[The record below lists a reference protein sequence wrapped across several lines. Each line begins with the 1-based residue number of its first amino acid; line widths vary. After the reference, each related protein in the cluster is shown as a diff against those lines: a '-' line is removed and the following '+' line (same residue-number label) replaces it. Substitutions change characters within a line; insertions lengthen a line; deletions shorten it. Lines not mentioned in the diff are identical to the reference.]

1 MLKYLQETLKNDRPA
16 WQNADDR
23 FCDLDLRD
31 KFLSSQAYD
40 HLKHNFSQEED
51 SNQDFIPIYKRRPS
65 VIYPYASAISALVA
79 RKTFG
84 GRHAPRLTHDKDE
97 VRMKVE
103 RLLQEAKFSRLMI
116 QIAKWASVG
125 SMGVTYKILGEGD
138 KGKIIAT
145 PWRAKYCTP
154 RYDKMQN
161 LKSLRIAYPTCGY
174 EFLARGWDKDI
185 KGDPIIATGNYWRI
199 VDQTKEY
206 ERSYTP
212 IFESMWKPSDGDSLL
227 QFNEK
232 EDEVKH
238 NLGIVQAHWFTNS
251 TTGSLPD
258 GECLFGAAL
267 PICIDI
273 DFTLSSLGRAIR
285 YNASP
290 QVVTIGEMVDG
301 NGGAAEDGK
310 PKARSPHMMLMF
322 YAGEKD
328 AGGGTVNAGDAKL
341 LEMTG
346 EGIKSGL
353 EYVQF
358 LRKLA
363 QESTAAIVKD
373 PDHAGTLITG
383 AAMDSFDDN
392 FIDLIQDLRCCLGDD
407 GTLQLTRQM
416 CLVAI
421 AAKHPIMAGVNVEDI
436 DGLKYQ
442 WPKVHELTPQDL
454 QQLVASFVQAIT
466 GPTAKGA
473 MGGLVQLPG
482 WKPLIDPEDARN
494 YIYDNCD
501 FPVES
506 TDYIE
511 DGILPDGEKDDGKTA
526 IDTPDESDVLPPNE
540 KLKKGVTG

>member
-1 MLKYLQETLKNDRPA
+1 MLKYLQETLKLQRPA
-16 WQNADDR
+16 WQKDDER
-23 FCDLDLRD
+23 FCDLDIRD
-31 KFLSSQAYD
+31 KFLSSQAYE
-40 HLKHNFSQEED
+40 HLRHNFSEEEEGD
-51 SNQDFIPIYKRRPS
+51 GSFIPIYKRRPS
-65 VIYPYASAISALVA
+65 VIYPYASSISALVA

-84 GRHAPRLTHDKDE
+84 GRHAPRLVHEKDE
-97 VRMKVE
+97 VRQKVE
-103 RLLQEAKFSRLMI
+103 RLLQEARYSRLMI

-125 SMGVTYKILGEGD
+125 SVGVTYKILGEGD
-138 KGKIIAT
+138 KGKLIAT

-161 LKSLRIAYPTCGY
+161 LKALRIAYPTCGY
-174 EFLARGWDKDI
+174 EFLARGWDKDV
-185 KGDPIIATGNYWRI
+185 KGDPIVATNNYWRI
-199 VDQTKEY
+199 VDQTKESEKSYVPIY
-206 ERSYTP
+206 ENSWMP
-212 IFESMWKPSDGDSLL
+212 SMGDEMLKL
-227 QFNEK
+227 NP
-232 EDEVKH
+232 EDEIRH
-238 NLGIVQAHWFTNS
+238 DLGIVQAQWFTNS

-258 GECLFGAAL
+258 GDCLFGAAL

-285 YNASP
+285 YNAAP
-290 QVVTIGEMVDG
+290 QVVTVGDLIDDIGGDG
-301 NGGAAEDGK
+301 EGK
-310 PKARSPHMMLMF
+310 PKPRSPHMMLRF
-322 YAGEKD
+322 EAPEKD
-328 AGGGTVNAGDAKL
+328 GTNSTGGGDAHL

-346 EGIKSGL
+346 EGIKIGL

-392 FIDLIQDLRCCLGDD
+392 FIDLIQDLRSCLGDD

-421 AAKHPIMAGVNVEDI
+421 AAKHPLMEGVSENDI

-466 GPTAKGA
+466 GPTAKGEN
-473 MGGLVQLPG
+473 GLVQMAG
-482 WKPLIDPEDARN
+482 WIPLIDPKDARN

-501 FPVES
+501 FPVAS
-506 TDYIE
+506 VDYIE
-511 DGILPDGEKDDGKTA
+511 DSAKPDGEKDEGETA
-526 IDTPDESDVLPPNE
+526 MDTPDESNVLPPNE
-540 KLKKGVTG
+540 KLKKGVIS